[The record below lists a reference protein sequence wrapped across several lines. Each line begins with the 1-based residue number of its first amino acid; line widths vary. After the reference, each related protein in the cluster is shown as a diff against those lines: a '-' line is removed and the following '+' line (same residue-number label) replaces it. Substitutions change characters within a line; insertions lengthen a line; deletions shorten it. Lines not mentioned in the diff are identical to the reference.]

1 MAGAVPL
8 TAEELVRVCAEA
20 DDAAHCGRLVEEV
33 QLPRLPNLAVRDKL
47 DLRVSLYPSGIA
59 TFTDTETLH
68 GGRSYSL
75 WDFMSEI
82 NAVVLYVTDGDDAS
96 FTLLQRTNGRK
107 FDLPSDP
114 KLSPDRQRLVTADF
128 CERRCVN
135 ELALWRVTK
144 DGVRKELTWRP
155 RRRGPTRSRR
165 GRMHRQSWSTTRSP
179 AATSG
184 LASRASSPTPTGC
197 ARRPVK
203 AARACRKS
211 GGLRAPPS
219 DNQELRAP
227 QRTDVARAA
236 AGTRHAVPKYGIRS
250 RRRCSTSTRV
260 RPPRTARARDRIR
273 HG

>member
-1 MAGAVPL
+1 MDTIRAAREAPSATGNAAWANGGAIVVALAALLGASMAAAVPL
-8 TAEELVRVCAEA
+8 TPEELTKVCAEA

-47 DLRVSLYPSGIA
+47 DLRVLLYPSGIA

-82 NAVVLYVTDGDDAS
+82 NAVVLYVTDGDDTW

-135 ELALWRVTK
+135 ELALWRITK
-144 DGVRKELTWRP
+144 DGVRKELSWRP
-155 RRRGPTRSRR
+155 KEPWADAVATWKDEQTIVVDHALAGTDKRVTLTRKL
-165 GRMHRQSWSTTRSP
+165 GDGDW
-179 AATSG
+179 
-184 LASRASSPTPTGC
+184 
-197 ARRPVK
+197 V
-203 AARACRKS
+203 
-211 GGLRAPPS
+211 RAPGP
-219 DNQELRAP
+219 
-227 QRTDVARAA
+227 
-236 AGTRHAVPKYGIRS
+236 
-250 RRRCSTSTRV
+250 
-260 RPPRTARARDRIR
+260 
-273 HG
+273 